1 MATESSSPAGST
13 GAANRRSWQRPTAF
27 RSRRVKW
34 LVYGLVLALIAWSV
48 ASLQITPARFLSGIG
63 YGYELIDSMLPPET
77 GNENM
82 LRLFDR
88 MIETIA
94 MAMVATVAGIAISL
108 PVAFGAAENIS
119 PKPTY
124 YLSRGIISATR
135 AIDGLIVAIIAVIA
149 LGFGPLAGIVAI
161 SFKTIG
167 FFSKLFAEDL
177 EDIDMGGVE
186 AVRATGASRFQSLV
200 YGVVPQVVPRFA
212 GLAVYRWDIN
222 IRSSTIV
229 GIVGAGGIGVLL
241 QRAYQRYEYDYVAA
255 ILIAIIAVVLVAEF
269 VSALVRRRVQ

>member
-1 MATESSSPAGST
+1 MAAESPTSPDSLNATE
-13 GAANRRSWQRPTAF
+13 RRTWRRPTAF
-27 RSRRVKW
+27 RNRYTKW
-34 LVYGLVLALIAWSV
+34 AVYGAVLALVVWSV
-48 ASLQITPARFLSGIG
+48 ASLRITPGRFISGLG

-77 GNENM
+77 SSENIA
-82 LRLFDR
+82 RLVDR

-94 MAMVATVAGIAISL
+94 MAMIATVAGIAISL
-108 PVAFGAAENIS
+108 PVALGAAGNLS
-119 PKPTY
+119 PRPTY
-124 YLSRGIISATR
+124 YLCRGIISVSR

-149 LGFGPLAGIVAI
+149 LGFGPLAGIFAI

-186 AVRATGASRFQSLV
+186 AIEATGASRFQRLV

-229 GIVGAGGIGVLL
+229 GIVGAGGLGVLL
-241 QRAYQRYEYDYVAA
+241 QRSYSRYEYDYVAS
-255 ILIAIIAVVLVAEF
+255 ILIAIIAVVLVAEV
-269 VSALVRRRVQ
+269 VSAVVRRRVQ

>member
-1 MATESSSPAGST
+1 MATGSNTAT
-13 GAANRRSWQRPTAF
+13 GRQTWQRPTAF
-27 RSRRVKW
+27 RNRYTKW
-34 LVYGLVLALIAWSV
+34 AVYGAVLALVVWSV
-48 ASLQITPARFLSGIG
+48 TSLQITPGRFLSGLG

-77 GNENM
+77 GSEYT
-82 LRLFDR
+82 LRLLDR

-94 MAMVATVAGIAISL
+94 MAMVATVGGIAISL
-108 PVAFGAAENIS
+108 PVAFGAAENLA
-119 PKPTY
+119 PRPLY
-124 YLSRGIISATR
+124 YLSRGIISVTR

-186 AVRATGASRFQSLV
+186 AVRATGATQFQSVV

-229 GIVGAGGIGVLL
+229 GIVGAGGLGVLL
-241 QRAYQRYEYDYVAA
+241 QRAYSRYEYDYVAA

-269 VSALVRRRVQ
+269 VSAVVRRRVQ

>member
-1 MATESSSPAGST
+1 MATGS
-13 GAANRRSWQRPTAF
+13 GASADRRTWRRPTAF
-27 RSRRVKW
+27 RSRYTKW
-34 LVYGLVLALIAWSV
+34 AVYGAVLALVVWSV
-48 ASLQITPARFLSGIG
+48 ASLRITPGRFLAGLG
-63 YGYELIDSMLPPET
+63 YGYELIGSMLPPET
-77 GNENM
+77 GSESVA
-82 LRLFDR
+82 RLVDR

-94 MAMVATVAGIAISL
+94 MAMIATVAGIVISL
-108 PVAFGAAENIS
+108 PVAFGAAGNLS
-119 PKPTY
+119 PRPTY
-124 YLSRGIISATR
+124 YLSRGIISVSR

-186 AVRATGASRFQSLV
+186 AVEATGATRFQSLV

-229 GIVGAGGIGVLL
+229 GIVGAGGLGVLL
-241 QRAYQRYEYDYVAA
+241 QRSYSRYEYDFVAT
-255 ILIAIIAVVLVAEF
+255 ILIAVIAVVLVAEF
-269 VSALVRRRVQ
+269 VSAVVRRRVQ

>member
-1 MATESSSPAGST
+1 MATESSSSVGPAD
-13 GAANRRSWQRPTAF
+13 AADRRTWQRPTTF

-34 LVYGLVLALIAWSV
+34 LVYSAVLALVAWSV
-48 ASLQITPARFLSGIG
+48 ASLQITPGRFLSGIG
-63 YGYELIDSMLPPET
+63 YGYELIKSMLPPET
-77 GNENM
+77 GQENL
-82 LRLFDR
+82 LRLWDR
-88 MIETIA
+88 LVETIA
-94 MAMVATVAGIAISL
+94 MAMVATVAGIAMSL

-119 PKPTY
+119 PRPTY
-124 YLSRGIISATR
+124 YLSRGIISASR
-135 AIDGLIVAIIAVIA
+135 AIDGLIVAIVAVIA

-186 AVRATGASRFQSLV
+186 AVEATGASRFQTLV

-255 ILIAIIAVVLVAEF
+255 ILVAIIAVVLVAEF
-269 VSALVRRRVQ
+269 VSAVVRRRVQ